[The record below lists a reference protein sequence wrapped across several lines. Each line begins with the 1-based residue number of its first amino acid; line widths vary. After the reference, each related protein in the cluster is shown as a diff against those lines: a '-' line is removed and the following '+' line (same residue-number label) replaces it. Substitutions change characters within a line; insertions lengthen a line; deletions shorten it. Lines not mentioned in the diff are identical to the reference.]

1 MNTCRLSIVVFLCA
15 LCVVAGCAKDPFST
29 RQPED
34 PVGAKGTY
42 ITPIDPLIGLENL
55 RYAMIEQNIGH
66 YRQTY
71 SESLVF
77 TFDFLLVDRP
87 DSASGWDSIEEDR
100 IVGNLLADA
109 DSIALVWDL
118 TEGRSDRFDDS
129 TAYLYRTYDI
139 TVDRDSAGVVVSRAY
154 QGEFIIRMAR
164 NALDLWSIVA
174 WEDLHLSAT
183 QPSWADLKS
192 SYR

>member
-1 MNTCRLSIVVFLCA
+1 MKTLRFSIVIFLVA
-15 LCVVAGCAKDPFST
+15 LCVMAGCAKDPFST
-29 RQPED
+29 RQAED
-34 PVGAKGTY
+34 PVGEKGTY

-71 SESLVF
+71 SETLAF

-87 DSASGWDSIEEDR
+87 DSASGWDAIEENR
-100 IVGNLLADA
+100 IAGNLLADA

-129 TAYLYRTYDI
+129 TAFLYRTYDI
-139 TVDRDSAGVVVSRAY
+139 AVVRDSGGTAVTNVY
-154 QGEFIIRMAR
+154 QGEFIVRMAR
-164 NALDLWSIVA
+164 DALDLWSIVA